1 MIPRNPNH
9 TFYFHV
15 DENHV
20 IDALYGGNSSR
31 WINHSCDPNCEAE
44 EQDGRIFIKALR
56 NIEAGEELNYDY
68 GLIIDEPYTPK
79 LKAEYPCWCGSQEL
93 PRHPA
98 GAQAGAAQV
107 NGATGT
113 RNPAG
118 CGAAGAGRSPA
129 EAAQA
134 VRKTLAPLLPGC
146 AVEVVPEL
154 DSTNSELMR
163 RARSGRA
170 EPVLLVAQRQTA
182 GRGRLGRA
190 WHAEAGGAL
199 TFSLGLPLAPADW
212 SGLSLAVGVALAER
226 LHPEIRLKWPNDLWL
241 RGRKLGGILIE
252 TASTGAEAGGARYAV
267 IGAGINL
274 APPSAA
280 GLATAPAWLGELL
293 PQVQPAQVL
302 LQVALPLVEAVL
314 LFERAG
320 FAAFRA
326 RFDAR
331 DALRGHRIVLSD
343 GTAGTADGTNEQ
355 GALLVHTAG
364 AVKTVTSSE
373 VSVRPA
379 AA

>member
-1 MIPRNPNH
+1 MS
-9 TFYFHV
+9 
-15 DENHV
+15 
-20 IDALYGGNSSR
+20 GG
-31 WINHSCDPNCEAE
+31 
-44 EQDGRIFIKALR
+44 
-56 NIEAGEELNYDY
+56 
-68 GLIIDEPYTPK
+68 T
-79 LKAEYPCWCGSQEL
+79 
-93 PRHPA
+93 
-98 GAQAGAAQV
+98 GARG
-107 NGATGT
+107 
-113 RNPAG
+113 P
-118 CGAAGAGRSPA
+118 AAGAGADLPGVA
-129 EAAQA
+129 EAIWQA
-134 VRKTLAPLLPGC
+134 VAPLIAGFT
-146 AVEVVPEL
+146 VEVMPEL

-163 RARSGRA
+163 RSRSGRA

-190 WHAEAGGAL
+190 WHAEAGRAL

-212 SGLSLAVGVALAER
+212 SGLSLAVGVALAES

-241 RGRKLGGILIE
+241 HGRKLGGVLIE
-252 TASTGAEAGGARYAV
+252 TASTGVEAGGPRYAV

-293 PQVQPAQVL
+293 PQAQPGPVL
-302 LQVALPLVEAVL
+302 LQVAAPLVEAVL

-331 DALRGHRIVLSD
+331 DALRGHGIVLSD
-343 GTAGTADGTNEQ
+343 GTAGTAAGTNEQ

-373 VSVRPA
+373 VSVRLA
-379 AA
+379 A